1 MLTKKRKRN
10 NFKISKF
17 NMHMVLTIG
26 IIGKPSSGKT
36 TFLNAACL
44 THAKVSEIP
53 FTTIDPNIGVAYVK
67 TKCVCKELNVID
79 NPKNSICIDGVR
91 FIPINLI
98 DVAGLVPDAHK
109 GKGLGNKFLNDL
121 IKADVLL
128 HIVDIT
134 GSLDKSGKLVSM
146 GENDPY
152 EDILFLEN
160 EINLWFKEILE
171 REDWTKFT
179 KTITTEKRKVVE
191 SLFERLSGVKIN
203 KQQIIQS
210 LRNSNLESK
219 NPSTWT
225 DLDLL
230 EFSKTLRRIAKPILI
245 IANKIDKEISDNNL
259 KEIKKKY
266 TDPIIPCSALAEH
279 FLRKYHEDKVINYIR
294 GSNNFEIIDS
304 DKLNSN
310 ELDMLKKIKIKIL
323 NQYGSTGIQDALDH
337 ASFSMANQICVY
349 PVSDVNN
356 YADNNDNILPD
367 AFLVEKGT
375 LLRDFV
381 REKIHTELA
390 ENFIFGIDAKTKK
403 RLGENYEL
411 MDGDVVKIVTSR
423 SK

>member
-1 MLTKKRKRN
+1 
-10 NFKISKF
+10 
-17 NMHMVLTIG
+17 MVLTIG

-53 FTTIDPNIGVAYVK
+53 FTTIEPNIGVAYVK
-67 TKCVCKELNVID
+67 TKCVCRELNVID
-79 NPKNSICIDGVR
+79 NPKNSLCIDGMR

-134 GSLDKSGKLVSM
+134 GSLNKSGKLVSM

-179 KTITTEKRKVVE
+179 KGILAEKRKVVE
-191 SLFERLSGVKIN
+191 SLHDRLSGVKIN
-203 KQQIIQS
+203 KQQIIHS
-210 LRNSNLESK
+210 LRISNLTGR
-219 NPSTWT
+219 NPSQWT
-225 DLDLL
+225 DLELL
-230 EFSKTLRRIAKPILI
+230 DFSKTLRKRAKPILI
-245 IANKIDKEISDNNL
+245 IANKIDKEISESNL
-259 KEIKKKY
+259 RELKKKY
-266 TDPIIPCSALAEH
+266 VDPIIPCSALAEH
-279 FLRKYHEDKVINYIR
+279 FLRKYHERKIINYIP
-294 GSNNFEIIDS
+294 GSNDFEILDKN
-304 DKLNSN
+304 KLNSN
-310 ELDMLKKIKIKIL
+310 ELEMLEKIKTKIL
-323 NQYGSTGIQDALDH
+323 TPYKNTGIQSALDY
-337 ASFSMANQICVY
+337 ASLTMVNQICVY
-349 PVSDVNN
+349 PVSDVNT
-356 YADNNDNILPD
+356 YSDNKDNVLPD
-367 AFLVEKGT
+367 VFLVEKGT

-390 ENFIFGIDAKTKK
+390 ENFMFGIDAKTKK

-411 MDGDVVKIVTSR
+411 QDGDIVKIVTSR

>member
-1 MLTKKRKRN
+1 MTL
-10 NFKISKF
+10 I
-17 NMHMVLTIG
+17 LG

-36 TFLNAACL
+36 TFLNATCL

-53 FTTIDPNIGVAYVK
+53 FTTIEPNKGVAYIK
-67 TKCVCKELNVID
+67 SKCVCKELDVKD
-79 NPKNSICIDGVR
+79 NPKNSICINGDR

-121 IKADVLL
+121 IRADVLL

-171 REDWTKFT
+171 REDWTRFT
-179 KTITTEKRKVVE
+179 KGILAEKKKLIE
-191 SLFERLSGVKIN
+191 ALYERLSGVKVE
-203 KQQIIQS
+203 KQEIILS
-210 LRNSNLESK
+210 LKSSNLENK

-225 DLDLL
+225 DQEILD
-230 EFSKTLRRIAKPILI
+230 FIKALRRISKPILI
-245 IANKIDKEISDNNL
+245 VANKIDKEIGEENFKKL
-259 KEIKKKY
+259 KIKY
-266 TDPIIPCSALAEH
+266 EDPIIPCSALAEH
-279 FLRKYHEDKVINYIR
+279 FLRKYHEEKVISYIP
-294 GSNNFEIIDS
+294 GSNNFKIL
-304 DKLNSN
+304 DKGKLDSN
-310 ELDMLKKIKIKIL
+310 ELEMLEKIKDKIL
-323 NQYGSTGIQDALDH
+323 NKYDGTGVQRVLDY
-337 ASFSMANQICVY
+337 ASFKIANQICIY
-349 PVSDVNN
+349 PVSDIN
-356 YADNNDNILPD
+356 AFSDNKGNVLPD
-367 AFLVEKGT
+367 AFLVKKGT

-381 REKIHTELA
+381 RDKIHSELA
-390 ENFIFGIDAKTKK
+390 ENFMFGIDAKTKK

-411 MDGDVVKIVTSR
+411 NDRDIIKIVTSK

>member
-1 MLTKKRKRN
+1 
-10 NFKISKF
+10 
-17 NMHMVLTIG
+17 MVLTIG
-26 IIGKPSSGKT
+26 IIGKPSSGKS

-53 FTTIDPNIGVAYVK
+53 FTTIEPNIGVAYLK
-67 TKCVCKELNVID
+67 TKCVCKKLSVTD
-79 NPKNSICIDGVR
+79 NPQNSICIDGIR

-152 EDILFLEN
+152 EDIVFLEN
-160 EINLWFKEILE
+160 EINFWFKEIIE

-179 KTITTEKRKVVE
+179 KTISTEKRKLVE
-191 SLFERLSGVKIN
+191 SLHDRLSGVKIN
-203 KQQIIQS
+203 KQQIVQA
-210 LRNSNLESK
+210 LKETNLK
-219 NPSTWT
+219 DQNPAYWT
-225 DLDLL
+225 DVELL
-230 EFSKTLRRIAKPILI
+230 EFSKTLRKIAKPILVV
-245 IANKIDKEISDNNL
+245 ANKIDKEISERNLEKL
-259 KEIKKKY
+259 KENY
-266 TDPIIPCSALAEH
+266 VDPIIPCSALAEH
-279 FLRKYHEDKVINYIR
+279 FLRKYHERKIINYIP
-294 GSNNFEIIDS
+294 GSNDFEILDNT
-304 DKLNSN
+304 KLTSN
-310 ELDMLKKIKIKIL
+310 ELEMLEKIKSKIL
-323 NQYGSTGIQDALDH
+323 KTYKNTGIQNALDY
-337 ASFSMANQICVY
+337 ASVTIANQICVY
-349 PVSDVNN
+349 PVSDINS
-356 YADNNDNILPD
+356 YSDNKGNILPD

-381 REKIHTELA
+381 RDKIHTELA
-390 ENFIFGIDAKTKK
+390 ESFMFGIDAITKK

-411 MDGDVVKIVTSR
+411 KDGDIVKIVTSR